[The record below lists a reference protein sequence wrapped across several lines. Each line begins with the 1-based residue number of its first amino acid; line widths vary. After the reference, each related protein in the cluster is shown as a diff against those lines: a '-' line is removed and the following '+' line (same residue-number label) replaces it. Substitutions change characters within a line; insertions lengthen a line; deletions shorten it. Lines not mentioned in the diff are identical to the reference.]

1 MKRSPTIAP
10 VAALLAVFVG
20 AAWLP
25 QAEAAALE
33 KLTVSYSA
41 TAEFAP
47 DFVAKD
53 VGIFERHGLDV
64 TLTYLATTSLGP
76 PALMAGSLQIA
87 SSSPPLLL
95 LADDGGLDLVAVAGV
110 GAIDARAPNSSL
122 VTRAGFT
129 ATTAQDFIGKKI
141 GRPGINSAM
150 DLVLKKWLIDHGV
163 ALDQVTLVEVP
174 FTQMGDLLRAGQI
187 DAAFELEPLRTRVID
202 SGAGQKSIDVFSQT
216 NPHVVASVYAA
227 SRAWAETHREALRDF
242 RASLEEAIAYIRDH
256 SDQAKEIQRKYIG
269 SAGAPSWLQL
279 DIEPADFDFWIAT
292 LNQLKLF
299 QQPPPPAAKLI
310 IQ

>member
-1 MKRSPTIAP
+1 MCRF
-10 VAALLAVFVG
+10 AALLAMFVG
-20 AAWLP
+20 AALLP
-25 QAEAAALE
+25 PAAAAELT
-33 KLTVSYSA
+33 KLAVSYSA
-41 TAEFAP
+41 TAEFTP

-53 VGIFERHGLDV
+53 IGIFERHGLDV
-64 TLTYLATTSLGP
+64 TLTNLATTSLGP

-95 LADDGGLDLVAVAGV
+95 LANDGGLDLVAVAGV

-122 VTRAGFT
+122 VTRPGFT
-129 ATTAQDFIGKKI
+129 ATKAQDFIGKKI
-141 GRPGINSAM
+141 ARPGINSAI
-150 DLVLKKWLIDHGV
+150 DLVLKKWLIDRGV

-187 DAAFELEPLRTRVID
+187 DAAFELEPLRTHVIE
-202 SGAGQKSIDVFSQT
+202 SGAGQKSIDIFAET

-227 SRAWAETHREALRDF
+227 SRSWAQTHREALREF
-242 RASLEEAIAYIRDH
+242 RASLADAIGYLRDH
-256 SDQAKEIQRKYIG
+256 ADQAKEIQRKYIG

-279 DIEPADFDFWIAT
+279 DIQPADFDFWIAT
-292 LNQLKLF
+292 LNQLKLL
-299 QQPPPPAAKLI
+299 QLPPPPAAKLI